1 MRRNKYSRDFKIG
14 AVKQV
19 IEEKK
24 HYQKYLKS

>member
-1 MRRNKYSRDFKIG
+1 MTRNKYSRDFKIG

-24 HYQKYLKS
+24 NAIKSI